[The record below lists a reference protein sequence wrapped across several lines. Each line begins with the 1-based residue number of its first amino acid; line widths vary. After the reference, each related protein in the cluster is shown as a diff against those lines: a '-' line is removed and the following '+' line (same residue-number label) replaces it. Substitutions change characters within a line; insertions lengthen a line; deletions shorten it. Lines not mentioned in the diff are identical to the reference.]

1 MNKDVLRLIGIG
13 VVLLAGLGLAMTL
26 YQSGANEEE
35 QEQARKVFENQ
46 DLLIRPHSQR
56 QGPANAEVTVVEFL
70 DPECET
76 CRVMYPYVKRIQAEY
91 GDRLRLVIRYMPYHR
106 NSVYAAGALEAAGA
120 QGRYWDFLELLFI
133 NQPAWGDHHNPR
145 PDLIPELARQMGLDM
160 QAFQKYLDAGAFRD
174 LVEIDRKD
182 GETVGVKGTP
192 TFFING
198 RMLETLGYE
207 PLKALIDEELR
218 GS

>member
-1 MNKDVLRLIGIG
+1 MNRDVLRLVGIG
-13 VVLLAGLGLAMTL
+13 MALLAGLGVAIGL
-26 YQSGANEEE
+26 YRSGEKQER

-46 DLLIRPHSQR
+46 DLLIRAHSHS
-56 QGPANAEVTVVEFL
+56 QGPADAEVTVVEFL
-70 DPECET
+70 DPECES
-76 CRVMYPYVKRIQAEY
+76 CRLMYPYVKRIQAEY

-133 NQPAWGDHHNPR
+133 NQPAWGDHQNPR

-160 QAFQKYLDAGAFRD
+160 QAFQQHLDAGAFRQ

-192 TFFING
+192 TFFVNG

-207 PLKALIDEELR
+207 PLKALIDEEL